1 MTMLTSHTR
10 RRLPVSFAT
19 TFTLVLLLSALA
31 PLASGAQEPR
41 IVFTTSLTGLGDLST
56 WHDAAGA
63 TGLAAADAVC
73 QARAAAADLDDPG
86 SFVAWMSDSTDDA
99 YCRIVGHAGKVSAN
113 CGQASLPTLSGG
125 WVRTDGHPFATDL
138 DAILDGIVYVP
149 PRLDEFSDPVVVE
162 SAWTGTAGATATAF
176 SQNCE
181 DWTSSEEGVFGV
193 AGAVDATWYEWV
205 RSFEGFC
212 SVDNHLLCFQTGPG
226 PEVEVSRSEGAL
238 VFYSGEGRS
247 DGAAVMSPE
256 AADAQCQTYAGEA
269 GLPLPATYRAWIS
282 DSPVDARDRFTYDGP
297 WVRLDGVLVAEN
309 LEDLTDGGLFAPINV
324 DPQGGYW
331 GRVPPPSTPVVELAW
346 TGTNVAG
353 LGTGVDCQGW
363 STVFAFADAGRPE
376 YADRN
381 WTRNTNGVD
390 PQPRDCST
398 AAGLYCFSEDPR
410 SSQLLSIFA
419 DGFESGDTSKWTAP

>member
-1 MTMLTSHTR
+1 M
-10 RRLPVSFAT
+10 
-19 TFTLVLLLSALA
+19 
-31 PLASGAQEPR
+31 
-41 IVFTTSLTGLGDLST
+41 VFTTSVTGLGDLST
-56 WHDAAGA
+56 WDDAAGA

-149 PRLDEFSDPVVVE
+149 PRLDELGDPVAVE

-176 SQNCE
+176 SQTCD

-193 AGAVDATWYEWV
+193 VGAVDATWYEWV

-212 SVDNHLLCFQTGPG
+212 SLDNHLLCFQTGPG
-226 PEVEVSRSEGAL
+226 PEVEVTRSEGAL

-256 AADAQCQTYAGEA
+256 AADAQCQTYAAEA

-282 DSPVDARDRFTYDGP
+282 DSSVDARDRFSYDGP

-309 LEDLTDGGLFAPINV
+309 LGDLTDGGLFAPINV
-324 DPQGGYW
+324 DPRGEYW
-331 GRVPPPSTPVVELAW
+331 GRVPPPSTPVIEFAW

-353 LGTGVDCQGW
+353 LATGDDCESW
-363 STVFAFADAGRPE
+363 STTFDFADAGRPE
-376 YADRN
+376 YADKN

-410 SSQLLSIFA
+410 SSQRSFIFA
-419 DGFESGDTSKWTAP
+419 DGFESGDTSKWPAW